1 MSPSAEPPVPVRPPA
16 LARGGIDR
24 CAEERDA
31 PDLLARLR
39 AERSTRVVAVHG
51 DRAPLDGDGTLR
63 TVPVESIRDGVSWA
77 FLGRDGAGAA
87 VLLAASG
94 ADHDVPLSAH
104 PADGWAAL
112 RAVGGEM
119 SATDAGLLVE
129 AVALGRWLVEA
140 PFCSHCGART
150 EERAAGWARHCP
162 VCGREHFPRTDPA
175 VIVAVIS
182 PDGSSLLLGK
192 NALWA
197 DRNLYSTFAGFVEA
211 GESLESAIVREV
223 QEEAGVIVE
232 ALHYRGSQSWPYPR
246 SLMLGFH
253 ATAVSMSAARADGE
267 EIVDVRWFSRGEIR
281 GALRGEGD
289 VLLPGMTSIAHRLIA
304 DWAGDPA

>member
-24 CAEERDA
+24 CADERSA

-39 AERSTRVVAVHG
+39 GEASTRVVAVHG
-51 DRAPLDGDGTLR
+51 DRAPLDGDGALL
-63 TVPVESIRDGVSWA
+63 TVPVGHIREGVSWA
-77 FLGRDGAGAA
+77 FLGRDAEGAA

-94 ADHDVPLSAH
+94 ADEDIPVAAH
-104 PADGWAAL
+104 PADAWGSL
-112 RAVGGEM
+112 RAIGGEM

-150 EERAAGWARHCP
+150 EERAGGWARHCP

-197 DRNLYSTFAGFVEA
+197 DRNLDSTFAGFVEA

-223 QEEAGVIVE
+223 QEEAGVLVE
-232 ALHYRGSQSWPYPR
+232 ALQYRGSQSWPYPR

-253 ATAVSMSAARADGE
+253 ATAADISAARADGE
-267 EIVDVRWFSRGEIR
+267 EIVDVRWFSREEIR
-281 GALRGEGD
+281 AALRGDGD
-289 VLLPGMTSIAHRLIA
+289 ILLPGTTSIAHRLIA

>member
-232 ALHYRGSQSWPYPR
+232 ALQYRGSQSWPYPR

-253 ATAVSMSAARADGE
+253 ATAVSMSAACADGE

-289 VLLPGMTSIAHRLIA
+289 VLLPGTTSIAHRLIA

>member
-1 MSPSAEPPVPVRPPA
+1 MRPPA

-24 CAEERDA
+24 RADERAE
-31 PDLLARLR
+31 PDLLERLQHDP
-39 AERSTRVVAVHG
+39 STRVLAVHG
-51 DRAPLDGDGTLR
+51 DRAPLREDGALL
-63 TVPVESIRDGVSWA
+63 TVGVAEVRDGVSWG
-77 FLGRDGAGAA
+77 FLGRDVDGAA

-94 ADHDVPLSAH
+94 ADDAAPVLS
-104 PADGWAAL
+104 PAGDRWASL
-112 RAVGGEM
+112 RAVGGEL
-119 SATDAGLLVE
+119 SATDAGLFVE
-129 AVALGRWLVEA
+129 AAALGRWLVES

-150 EERAAGWARHCP
+150 DERAAGWARHCP

-197 DRNLYSTFAGFVEA
+197 QRNLYSTFAGFVEA

-223 QEEAGVIVE
+223 QEEAGVVVD
-232 ALHYRGSQSWPYPR
+232 ALHYRGSQAWPYPR

-253 ATAVSMSAARADGE
+253 ATATVVSAARADGE
-267 EIVDVRWFSRGEIR
+267 EIVDVRWFSRAEI
-281 GALRGEGD
+281 GAALRGEGD
-289 VLLPGMTSIAHRLIA
+289 VLLPGTTSIAHRLIA
-304 DWAGDPA
+304 DWAGGPE